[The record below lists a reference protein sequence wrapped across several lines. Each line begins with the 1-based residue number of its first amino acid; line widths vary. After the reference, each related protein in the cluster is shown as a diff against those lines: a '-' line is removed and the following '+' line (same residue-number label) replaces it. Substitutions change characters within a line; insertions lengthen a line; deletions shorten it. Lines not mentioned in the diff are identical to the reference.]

1 MRGIWNILFPWGAM
15 LVLLS
20 AAALFFGADTPLPQL
35 TFSGLILLLT
45 ALILLLTRYRVPSI
59 VFWIAAIIALFMAKE
74 AATGQLSYS
83 IPDYAVLAATLALVL
98 VGRSATLLAPR
109 ITPIWN
115 LMALVFLCLS
125 GWAFID
131 FLNAPET
138 IFGQPRPYHQD
149 RLSAAFLSANVAA
162 TFFGLTVLCG
172 VTLVQ
177 QAMAKTPGRSLMAML
192 DGLSRHGALG
202 VITVL
207 VGTTC
212 LILTASRAGI
222 TLCAMSVVILIIW
235 DTVGNRRDGA
245 RPAFG
250 LMIIGLAVAVIV
262 AGLILVTSGDVVGA
276 RYMDV
281 EQSANSRSI
290 MFAAYWQA
298 HKAAPWFGHGLGSFA
313 VVNASLLTADNAHI
327 LTVQG
332 AAHNIVLQ
340 WLIETGWVGV
350 LLGGAFVTGL
360 MARIWRGL
368 KRRRRY
374 RTYLRAILC
383 SGFFVLGHNLV
394 DFSLEVPGV
403 MWWWAMWLG
412 FGVGIAEGHT
422 TDRRSKPRATPR
434 HGPAKPA

>member
-20 AAALFFGADTPLPQL
+20 AAALFFGADTPQLQL
-35 TFSGLILLLT
+35 TISGLILLLA
-45 ALILLLTRYRVPSI
+45 ALILVITRYRIPS
-59 VFWIAAIIALFMAKE
+59 VVYWAAAIIALFMAKE

-83 IPDYAVLAATLALVL
+83 MPDYAVLAAALALVL

-115 LMALVFLCLS
+115 LMTLVFLCLS

-131 FLNAPET
+131 FLTAPET

-162 TFFGLTVLCG
+162 TFFGLVVLSG

-177 QAMAKTPGRSLMAML
+177 QAMAKTPGRSLIALL
-192 DGLSRHGALG
+192 DGLFRHGALG
-202 VITVL
+202 VVTVL

-212 LILTASRAGI
+212 LMLTASRAGI

-235 DTVGNRRDGA
+235 DIVGNRRDGTRA
-245 RPAFG
+245 YVPV
-250 LMIIGLAVAVIV
+250 LIGLVAMAVI

-350 LLGGAFVTGL
+350 LLGGAFITGL

-383 SGFFVLGHNLV
+383 SGFFVLGHNLI

-422 TDRRSKPRATPR
+422 TDRRSKSRATPR
-434 HGPAKPA
+434 HGPTKPA